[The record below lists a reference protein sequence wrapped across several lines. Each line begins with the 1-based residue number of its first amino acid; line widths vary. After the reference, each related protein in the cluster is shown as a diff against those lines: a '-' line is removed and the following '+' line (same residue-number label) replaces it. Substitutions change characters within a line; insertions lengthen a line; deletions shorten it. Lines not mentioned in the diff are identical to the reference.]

1 MIVLNRLQ
9 QLLNVTVFLKY
20 FFIRK
25 KTNHYLLIANYYLLP
40 LHVQKN
46 KVK

>member
-1 MIVLNRLQ
+1 MIVVARLQ
-9 QLLNVTVFLKY
+9 QLLIVTGFLKY
-20 FFIRK
+20 FFNRK